1 MFIENF
7 RLLSHPKVW
16 LPEEYKK
23 LQKAEKTLGE
33 STSDLCLDFL
43 SPDVS
48 RRDCS
53 NGFVCRSV
61 HHNLVSAT
69 PPTVFK
75 GF

>member
-48 RRDCS
+48 RR
-53 NGFVCRSV
+53 G
-61 HHNLVSAT
+61 L
-69 PPTVFK
+69 
-75 GF
+75 